1 MREQGQVVQM
11 QGQLLILLK
20 ILIVCSLRTVC
31 INFDIL
37 KILHVNIYFDY
48 WVFVAPV
55 ESVHK
60 ASVFVLA

>member
-1 MREQGQVVQM
+1 MQM

-20 ILIVCSLRTVC
+20 ILILCSLRSVC

-37 KILHVNIYFDY
+37 KILHVSIYFDY
-48 WVFVAPV
+48 SVFVAPI

-60 ASVFVLA
+60 ASVFALA